1 MINVVLIDDHRIVRS
16 GFGQLLNIEPDINV
30 IGEFGSAKEAR
41 QHLPG
46 LPVHVCIMD
55 ISMPNESGLHLLEQL
70 PSSINTLMLSVHDS
84 ASMIEKALQLGA
96 KGYLSKN
103 CHPDDL
109 IQAVRT
115 LAQGGFFVTK
125 DIALQLAAPTQPSS
139 CQLATLTRR
148 EKQVATLIADGYAI
162 KHIADQ
168 LGISPKTVHVHR
180 ANAMEKLAVDNNVC
194 LAKKLQQDV

>member
-1 MINVVLIDDHRIVRS
+1 MINVVLIDDHRMVRS
-16 GFGQLLNIEPDINV
+16 GFAQLLTIEPDIAV

-41 QHLPG
+41 HHLPG

-55 ISMPNESGLHLLEQL
+55 ISMPNESGLQLLEQL
-70 PSSINTLMLSVHDS
+70 PSGMGALMLSVHDS

-109 IQAVRT
+109 IQAVRAI
-115 LAQGGFFVTK
+115 AQGGFYITK
-125 DIALQLAAPTQPSS
+125 DMALQLATPTKPLT
-139 CQLATLTRR
+139 CQLSQLTRR
-148 EKQVATLIADGYAI
+148 EKQVATLIADGHAI

-168 LGISPKTVHVHR
+168 LQISPKTVHVHR
-180 ANAMEKLAVDNNVC
+180 ANAMEKLAVDNDVC